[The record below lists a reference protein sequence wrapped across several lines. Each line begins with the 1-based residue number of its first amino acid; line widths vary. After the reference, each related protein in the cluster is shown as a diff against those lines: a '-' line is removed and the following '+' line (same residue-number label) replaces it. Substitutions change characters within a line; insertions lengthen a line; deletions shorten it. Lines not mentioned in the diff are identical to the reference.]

1 MTAATL
7 RTISAAGSSVLGA
20 VRARHW
26 HAVVA
31 WLVAGLAVGWRWPV
45 ALLVMAPIAVA
56 SAGRG
61 GLGLLLAAALL
72 AGALIGAIR
81 VAGLERTSL
90 GPLMGHATRT
100 RVTLEEAPRARAFGA
115 RAAVVRM
122 HGERVLLRAGR
133 RVRWP
138 PEPVGSQ
145 LAVAGVLEPL
155 TEHDAWR
162 SRRGVHAEL
171 VGERIVATGRRR
183 GGLAGAVDRVRTRAE
198 RALTRGVPARDAA
211 LVRGMVLGEDDAL
224 PARMRDDFRAAGLA
238 HLVAASGQNVM
249 LLAALALAAS
259 VLLGVGHQAR
269 WLAVLLLIALY
280 VPLAGA
286 GPSIQRA
293 GVMGA
298 AGVVA
303 VLAGRPAARWHALL
317 LAAAVTLTLNPRA
330 AEEPGWQLSF
340 AAVVGLLALAEPVAG
355 ALRRRGAPRALAEA
369 VAVTTA
375 ATLATAPLI
384 ALHFGRTSLV
394 SLPANVLAAPAV
406 APVMWLGMLAG
417 AVGQLSP
424 GLAGMPAA
432 LAALPAGY
440 VAWVGHGAAALPG
453 AQVALPPAVV
463 ACACGLGAA
472 AVRSG
477 PVRRL
482 APLLATLT
490 VLAGVAAAAA
500 PAGVSPPTG
509 PRVTFLS
516 VGQGDATLIQDAGRA
531 VLVDAGPADG
541 PVLARLRHAGVTRL
555 DLLVVTHA
563 QADHDGGAAS
573 VLRAMPVSL
582 LLDGRDGAR
591 EPDGA
596 RMAAAAAARGV
607 RRIAPAAGQVL
618 RVGSIVLR
626 VLSPRPEPLA
636 AHAGADPNERAIVL
650 EATVGP
656 LRTLLTADAESDVLE
671 RLDLSTVD
679 VLKVSHHGS
688 ADEGLAAMLP
698 RLRPRL
704 AVIEVGA
711 HNLYGHPVAST
722 MRALFAAGV
731 RVLRTD
737 RDGSVAVEP
746 ATAGLRVQA
755 HA

>member
-1 MTAATL
+1 
-7 RTISAAGSSVLGA
+7 
-20 VRARHW
+20 
-26 HAVVA
+26 
-31 WLVAGLAVGWRWPV
+31 
-45 ALLVMAPIAVA
+45 
-56 SAGRG
+56 
-61 GLGLLLAAALL
+61 
-72 AGALIGAIR
+72 
-81 VAGLERTSL
+81 
-90 GPLMGHATRT
+90 
-100 RVTLEEAPRARAFGA
+100 
-115 RAAVVRM
+115 
-122 HGERVLLRAGR
+122 
-133 RVRWP
+133 
-138 PEPVGSQ
+138 
-145 LAVAGVLEPL
+145 
-155 TEHDAWR
+155 
-162 SRRGVHAEL
+162 
-171 VGERIVATGRRR
+171 
-183 GGLAGAVDRVRTRAE
+183 
-198 RALTRGVPARDAA
+198 
-211 LVRGMVLGEDDAL
+211 
-224 PARMRDDFRAAGLA
+224 
-238 HLVAASGQNVM
+238 
-249 LLAALALAAS
+249 
-259 VLLGVGHQAR
+259 
-269 WLAVLLLIALY
+269 
-280 VPLAGA
+280 
-286 GPSIQRA
+286 
-293 GVMGA
+293 
-298 AGVVA
+298 
-303 VLAGRPAARWHALL
+303 
-317 LAAAVTLTLNPRA
+317 
-330 AEEPGWQLSF
+330 
-340 AAVVGLLALAEPVAG
+340 VAG

-417 AVGQLSP
+417 AVGQVSP
-424 GLAGMPAA
+424 GFAGIPAA

-440 VAWVGHGAAALPG
+440 VSWVGHVAAALPG

-472 AVRSG
+472 AVRSR

-516 VGQGDATLIQDAGRA
+516 VGQGDATLIQDPGHA
-531 VLVDAGPADG
+531 VLVDTGPADG
-541 PVLARLRHAGVTRL
+541 PVLARLRHAGIARL

-582 LLDGRDGAR
+582 LLDGRDGVP
-591 EPDGA
+591 EPDGT
-596 RMAAAAAARGV
+596 RMAAAAGARGV

-626 VLSPRPEPLA
+626 VLSPQPEPLA
-636 AHAGADPNERAIVL
+636 AHGGADPNERAIVL

-688 ADEGLAAMLP
+688 ADEGLAALLP

-711 HNLYGHPVAST
+711 HNPYGHPVPST

-737 RDGSVAVEP
+737 RDGTVAVEP